1 MSMFK
6 YTHLMIKV
14 SVLLSCVSS
23 SASPDICTVSAQFM
37 TERDRRLNVDS
48 VAVWHGPDGQH
59 WLVATAK
66 ASHTLPVYDAATGQ
80 LIKTIG
86 EPGTD
91 WSQLQ
96 RPNGIAILNDLLFI
110 IERDNKRLQIF
121 NLPEGKALGMT
132 TDMMERPYGVAVVAI
147 EPGRRYMIYVTDN
160 AGRHGDNNPKKIH
173 QYEAIYQEDRVELQW
188 IKTFGDDDGNGA
200 LWKVESIA
208 VDPFYNRLFIADEH
222 EERQNV
228 KIYTLDGQ
236 FTGQTIGDGLIL
248 YEPEGIALYETNDHE
263 GYIIVTDQHR
273 QGNQFWLFDRKTL
286 VPIKAFIGE
295 ETRNTDGIAT
305 TNHSFGP
312 FSSGAFYAVHDDG
325 NIHAYDWHTLDTTC
339 SIKQKGQ

>member
-1 MSMFK
+1 MFK
-6 YTHLMIKV
+6 CMQVVRIC
-14 SVLLSCVSS
+14 VLLSCLPSI
-23 SASPDICTVSAQFM
+23 ASPGICTVPAQFM

-66 ASHTLPVYDAATGQ
+66 ASHTLPVYDAVTGQ

-91 WSQLQ
+91 LSQLQ
-96 RPNGIAILNDLLFI
+96 RPNGIAILDDLLFI

-121 NLPEGKALGMT
+121 NLPEGTALGMT
-132 TDMMERPYGVAVVAI
+132 TDMMSRPYGLTVVAI
-147 EPGRRYMIYVTDN
+147 EPYEHYMIYVTEN
-160 AGRHGDNNPKKIH
+160 AGPHGGNNPKKIH
-173 QYEAIYQEDRVELQW
+173 QYEAIYQEDHVELQFV
-188 IKTFGDDDGNGA
+188 KTFGDDEGNGA

-208 VDPFYNRLFIADEH
+208 VDLRYNRLFIADEH
-222 EERQNV
+222 KDRRNV

-248 YEPEGIALYETNDHE
+248 HEPEGIALYETSDQE

-273 QGNQFWLFDRKTL
+273 QGNQFWLFDRETL
-286 VPIKAFIGE
+286 EPIKAFIGE
-295 ETRNTDGIAT
+295 HTRNTDGIAT
-305 TNHSFGP
+305 TNQSFGP

-325 NIHAYDWHTLDTTC
+325 NIHAYDWHTLATIC
-339 SIKQKGQ
+339 GIEEKGT